1 LTGTARKPEIATAK
15 KNRKMWRLGCLR
27 PRGPPSGGQLTWPPV
42 TRAESPEGC
51 VATCV
56 VTAPSLLKLFKSSIA
71 CRLGK
76 NTRRGDVLPELSR
89 SSSSRRIAPAQ
100 GSGNQSLCR
109 WHLLRPEC
117 DEPERHVLGG
127 NSSLLIWST
136 SQAVIRSR
144 SQRRIWNRS
153 LPADF
158 SRKSALGIGRS
169 SNIEVP
175 AALGLL
181 AARYVGNRPNPLCWN
196 DPFPFQQGIEAIGCE
211 VLERL
216 NFPGRPADLQRLN
229 LLCRP

>member
-1 LTGTARKPEIATAK
+1 MQDFGHEIRTYSRQQTGELVERAIQDAREQSGLPQLTPVSLQKLDNTVCQLAQDGTLTARSLVGSERT
-15 KNRKMWRLGCLR
+15 
-27 PRGPPSGGQLTWPPV
+27 RG
-42 TRAESPEGC
+42 
-51 VATCV
+51 V
-56 VTAPSLLKLFKSSIA
+56 VTYSQSRPE
-71 CRLGK
+71 
-76 NTRRGDVLPELSR
+76 VLP
-89 SSSSRRIAPAQ
+89 SRRIAPAQ

-158 SRKSALGIGRS
+158 SRKSTLGIGRS

>member
-1 LTGTARKPEIATAK
+1 MQGTRWRWSVCAKRSASFFAASWGLRGHIHRSGIQSAEVVPRRKSWPGRAVLVLHRLPARAGRNPD
-15 KNRKMWRLGCLR
+15 
-27 PRGPPSGGQLTWPPV
+27 
-42 TRAESPEGC
+42 
-51 VATCV
+51 
-56 VTAPSLLKLFKSSIA
+56 SSIA
-71 CRLGK
+71 CRSER
-76 NTRRGDVLPELSR
+76 TRGVVTYSQSRPEVLPQGALR
-89 SSSSRRIAPAQ
+89 LLQ

-117 DEPERHVLGG
+117 DEPERHVLSG